1 MMKTSYF
8 LIESDDEDVLDQ
20 RDEVFTDMLQL
31 TYIIQKHW
39 QHWAED
45 TEQNKKY
52 NTKVY
57 KNDQHGPH
65 KYEQ

>member
-52 NTKVY
+52 NTKV
-57 KNDQHGPH
+57 
-65 KYEQ
+65 